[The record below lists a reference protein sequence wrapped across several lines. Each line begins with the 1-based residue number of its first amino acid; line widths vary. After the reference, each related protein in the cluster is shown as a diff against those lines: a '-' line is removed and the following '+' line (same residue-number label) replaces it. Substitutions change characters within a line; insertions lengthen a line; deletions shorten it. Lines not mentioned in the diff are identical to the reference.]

1 MLSLQF
7 LGGLGK
13 TYRAGRNVVLSHPM
27 LVVQRGEWMYLIYSS
42 QVSFTKEILRFNVEN
57 FCLQAEGDSK
67 SSWILH
73 YVEITMVLGYFFG
86 DVYSYRAL

>member
-13 TYRAGRNVVLSHPM
+13 TYRAGRNVVSSPLM

-42 QVSFTKEILRFNVEN
+42 QVSCMKEILRLILEN
-57 FCLQAEGDSK
+57 FCL
-67 SSWILH
+67 
-73 YVEITMVLGYFFG
+73 
-86 DVYSYRAL
+86 